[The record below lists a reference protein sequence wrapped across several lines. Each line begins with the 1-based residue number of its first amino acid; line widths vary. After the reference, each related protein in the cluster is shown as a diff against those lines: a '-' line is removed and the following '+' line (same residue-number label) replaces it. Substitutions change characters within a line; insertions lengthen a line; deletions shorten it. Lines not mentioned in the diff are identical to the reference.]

1 MDVQISWKELYLWA
15 LIESDKEKL
24 TKLIQAIEQAI
35 ARRARE
41 LLNSSDHHEERSEMA
56 AANADLL
63 SIKTD
68 KLGWPPVSARDGLRV
83 RCASM
88 QGKTRERWQ
97 ELCEQAANE
106 QNPTKMLQIVE
117 EINRL
122 LAVKYDRLSHQDGAP
137 PKTSKDS
144 I

>member
-1 MDVQISWKELYLWA
+1 MHVKTSWKELYLWA

-24 TKLIQAIEQAI
+24 TGLVQAIESAL
-35 ARRARE
+35 ASRAQE

-56 AANADLL
+56 AANAALL
-63 SIKTD
+63 SMKTN

-83 RCASM
+83 RRDSM
-88 QGKTRERWQ
+88 QGKARERWQ

-106 QNPTKMLQIVE
+106 QDPAKMLQIVE

-122 LAVKYDRLSHQDGAP
+122 LAVKYDRLSRQDGAP
-137 PKTSKDS
+137 PRTSKDS